1 MIDLHSIRFRLSAV
15 LAGAIVVL
23 LGGFAVYLNTEIH
36 GINER
41 DETQKLKNTVAL
53 IHGLV
58 AQTDQIL
65 RQQADAWS
73 RSFRTTL
80 GNGYSL
86 DEKASPPVLK
96 LNNVAMNGRSFEVD
110 AFSGGGQGNVATLF
124 VRSGDD
130 FLRVAT
136 SVKKEDGSRAVGT
149 PLGKEHPGYSALIAG
164 QSYTGK
170 AKLFGRDYMTRYEPI
185 HDPQG
190 KVIGLTFIG
199 MDIKSS
205 LDYVKHTI
213 RDVKLGESGYAYV
226 LDGGAGSAAGTL
238 LVHPAKEG
246 VNIADS
252 QDSSGNYFIREIL
265 TKRSGLIVYPW
276 LNKEAGETRARD
288 KIVVF
293 DEYKDWQW
301 IIAAGSYA
309 EEIFSLASRVKK
321 LMVVATFVLTI
332 LLLLVLV
339 YYLNRMVIAPMKDL
353 VLTARSIADG
363 DLTVKIGTTR
373 KDEVGKVLTSMHD
386 MVERLKRI
394 IVEVRTAA
402 DNLSNASGQVSAT
415 AQSLSQSSSQQAAS
429 VEQTSASMEQISA
442 SITQNTENARATDV
456 MAAKAAKDAG
466 DGGEAVMRT
475 VSAMQSIAG
484 KIGIIDD
491 IAYQTNL
498 LALNA
503 AIEAARAGEHGKG
516 FAVVASEVRKLAE
529 RSQVAAQEI
538 GGLASS
544 SVSQAESAGAL
555 LTRMVPA
562 IRKTSD
568 LVQEIASASAEQSSG
583 VAQINGAIGQLSQA
597 TQQSASASEELA
609 ATAEELESQAEQLQE
624 TMTFFH
630 LDEDQGRRAGN

>member
-15 LAGAIVVL
+15 LAGAIVLL

-36 GINER
+36 SINER
-41 DETQKLKNTVAL
+41 DETQKLKGTATL
-53 IHGLV
+53 IHGLI

-65 RQQADAWS
+65 RQQADGWS

-80 GNGYSL
+80 GNNFSL

-96 LNNVAMNGRSFEVD
+96 LNNVAMNGRFFEVD
-110 AFSGGGQGNVATLF
+110 AFSGGGHGNVATLF

-136 SVKKEDGSRAVGT
+136 SVKKEDGARAVGT
-149 PLGKEHPGYSALIAG
+149 LLGKDHPGYSALAAG
-164 QSYTGK
+164 QPYVGK
-170 AKLFGRDYMTRYEPI
+170 ARLFGRDYMTKYEPI
-185 HDPQG
+185 HDAQG
-190 KVIGLTFIG
+190 RVIGLTFIG
-199 MDIKSS
+199 IDIRSS
-205 LDYVKHTI
+205 LDYVKQTI
-213 RDVKLGESGYAYV
+213 KDVKLGESGYVYV
-226 LDGGAGSAAGTL
+226 LDGSAGPDAGTL

-246 VNIADS
+246 TNIADS
-252 QDSSGNYFIREIL
+252 QDSAGKYFIREIL
-265 TKRSGLIVYPW
+265 ANRNGLIVYPW
-276 LNKEAGETRARD
+276 INKEAGETRARD

-293 DEYKDWQW
+293 NEYKDWQW

-309 EEIFSLASRVKK
+309 DEIFSLAGRVKK
-321 LMVVATFVLTI
+321 LMIVATFVLTI
-332 LLLLVLV
+332 SLLLVLV
-339 YYLNRMVIAPMKDL
+339 FYLNRMVIAPMKDL

-363 DLTVKIGTTR
+363 DLTVKVETSR

-386 MVERLKRI
+386 MVEHLKRI

-429 VEQTSASMEQISA
+429 VEQTSASMEEISA
-442 SITQNTENARATDV
+442 SITQNTENARVTDG
-456 MAAKAAKDAG
+456 MASTAAKDAG
-466 DGGEAVMRT
+466 EGGEAVMET
-475 VSAMQSIAG
+475 VAAMTSIAG

-544 SVSQAESAGAL
+544 SVALAERAGAL
-555 LTRMVPA
+555 LTRMVPS
-562 IRKTSD
+562 IRKTSE

-583 VAQINGAIGQLSQA
+583 VAQINGAVGQLSQS

-609 ATAEELESQAEQLQE
+609 ATAEQLESQAAQLQE
-624 TMTFFH
+624 TMTFFRI
-630 LDEDQGRRAGN
+630 DKG